1 MQPGSTFKQRQVEHT
16 STLERTFKSNFQL
29 SHGLTQERVAVQHEL
44 QRMKADLDS
53 QKETNKELTEI
64 MKKDK
69 MVSQEMKTFR
79 DDKQVVKGVAFNMTA
94 FSSEK
99 GRLMIEKQRDSR
111 RQRHIESL
119 KQCE

>member
-111 RQRHIESL
+111 R
-119 KQCE
+119 